1 MVKGSGGRV
10 ASAGTLFLL
19 FLVAPTGK
27 ERFMTRPKPKPAVI
41 AYRRSC
47 KARGTGLS
55 HYILMDR
62 KAK

>member
-1 MVKGSGGRV
+1 
-10 ASAGTLFLL
+10 
-19 FLVAPTGK
+19 
-27 ERFMTRPKPKPAVI
+27 MTQPKPKPAVI